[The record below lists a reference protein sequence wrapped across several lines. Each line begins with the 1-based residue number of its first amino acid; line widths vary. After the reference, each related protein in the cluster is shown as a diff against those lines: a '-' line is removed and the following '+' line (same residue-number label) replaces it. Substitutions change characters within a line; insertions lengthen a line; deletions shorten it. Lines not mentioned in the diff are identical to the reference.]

1 MPTKDVRAAAV
12 ALTVAAVVA
21 ACTPSTGPDPTASRA
36 ADGPAPTWES
46 TFAATSPAVARV
58 TSTGCAGT
66 GSGTGFL
73 VSPDTVV
80 TAQHVVDDATAISLR
95 FGSEVVSGR
104 TVAVDAETDLAVV
117 RLTGTVPADPLH
129 LADEPSDADA
139 PVAALG
145 YRLRETRGV
154 TPSDV
159 PTTDLV
165 TPGAGA
171 DRQGLFRTDAPL
183 DPGASGAPILTIDG
197 TVVGVAAGPDA
208 TGASDARL
216 EALHR
221 LLEREDGSA
230 PSSDA
235 CDSSWDWDPIASEP
249 VQVTVSSDHPD
260 ASAIAQTM
268 QLYAESVNAGYMS
281 TVWNLLT
288 PRMQER
294 AGSMQHY
301 AAALSTSAWH
311 RLDVEQVE
319 AVDDTTDTAVVS
331 FRTTQDPEHGP
342 GGATCTDWRVTYTL
356 AIDAGAWE
364 IDGAKATDEVA
375 ATACAEDDGSGD

>member
-1 MPTKDVRAAAV
+1 MPTHDVRAAAAALLAV
-12 ALTVAAVVA
+12 ALLA
-21 ACTPSTGPDPTASRA
+21 ACSPRAAPDPAPFRTAE
-36 ADGPAPTWES
+36 GPAPTWES

-58 TSTGCAGT
+58 TATGCAGT
-66 GSGTGFL
+66 GAGTGFL
-73 VSPDTVV
+73 VAPDTLV
-80 TAQHVVDDATAISLR
+80 TARHVVDDATAISLR
-95 FGSEVVSGR
+95 FGSDVVSGQ
-104 TVAVDAETDLAVV
+104 TVAVDPETDLALV
-117 RLTGTVPADPLH
+117 RLTEAVRADPLR
-129 LADEPSDADA
+129 LADAPSDPDA
-139 PVAALG
+139 PVATLG

-165 TPGAGA
+165 APGAGA
-171 DRQGLFRTDAPL
+171 DRQGLFRSDAPL
-183 DPGASGAPILTIDG
+183 DPGANGAPILTIDG
-197 TVVGVAAGPDA
+197 TVVGVAGSPDT
-208 TGASDARL
+208 TGAPEARL
-216 EALHR
+216 QALR
-221 LLEREDGSA
+221 GLLERADGSA
-230 PSSDA
+230 PPA
-235 CDSSWDWDPIASEP
+235 GGTCDSSWDWDPITSAP
-249 VQVTVSSDHPD
+249 VQVSTTSDHPD

-268 QLYAESVNAGYMS
+268 QLYAESVNGGYMS

-342 GGATCTDWRVTYTL
+342 DGATCTDWRVTYTL

-375 ATACAEDDGSGD
+375 AVACEQEGND

>member
-1 MPTKDVRAAAV
+1 MPTHDVRAAAAALLAV
-12 ALTVAAVVA
+12 ALVA
-21 ACTPSTGPDPTASRA
+21 ACSPQAAPAPTSTRTA
-36 ADGPAPTWES
+36 GEPAPTWET
-46 TFAATSPAVARV
+46 TFTASSPAVARV
-58 TSTGCAGT
+58 TATGCAGT

-73 VSPDTVV
+73 VAPDTLV
-80 TAQHVVDDATAISLR
+80 TAQHVVGDATAISLR
-95 FGSEVVSGR
+95 FGSEVVSGE
-104 TVAVDAETDLAVV
+104 TVAVDADLALV
-117 RLTGTVPADPLH
+117 RVSGTVRADPLR
-129 LADEPSDADA
+129 LADEPSDTDA

-165 TPGAGA
+165 TPGAGT

-183 DPGASGAPILTIDG
+183 DPGSSGAPILTIDG

-208 TGASDARL
+208 TSPSEDRL
-216 EALHR
+216 QALHR
-221 LLEREDGSA
+221 LLESEDRSTP
-230 PSSDA
+230 PSSDT

-249 VQVTVSSDHPD
+249 VQVTVTSDHPD
-260 ASAIAQTM
+260 APAIAQTV

-311 RLDVEQVE
+311 QLEVEQVS
-319 AVDDTTDTAVVS
+319 AVDDTTDTAVVA

-356 AIDAGAWE
+356 AIDAGTWQ
-364 IDGAKATDEVA
+364 IDGARATDDVA
-375 ATACAEDDGSGD
+375 ATACAEDDATGD